1 MLIEDKLKAKKTK
14 LYENMP
20 IEGTRRTKISSTTQ
34 PELDSAEVGTNMA
47 DINDEAEGLP
57 DRDLLL
63 RIISNQ
69 K

>member
-1 MLIEDKLKAKKTK
+1 MPFEDKLKAKKLK

-20 IEGTRRTKISSTTQ
+20 IEGTRSTKISSTTQ